1 MGLGD
6 KFKQAEDAFDMRVP
20 NGGFLVVRIDGKAF
34 HTFTKGF
41 KKPFDENIT
50 YAMTMTMSEFCKHSD
65 IPVCFGYTQSDEI
78 SLLIPNDGQP
88 YFGGRVQKIVSVAA
102 SYAGAYFNASLEEW
116 PPAVFDA
123 RVLHLQDFTDVYSYF
138 LWRKADANRNAM
150 SAVAQAYFPH
160 KELQGKKRNELFDMV
175 AHKAP
180 EALPIPSRHF
190 NGSYAYSYKE
200 MHEGLNLATGEHEQA
215 MRTRWTVAN
224 DDGMFAILTKQLLPS
239 EDE

>member
-1 MGLGD
+1 MSLGD
-6 KFKQAEDAFDMRVP
+6 KFKQAENAFDMRVP
-20 NGGFLVVRIDGKAF
+20 EGGFLVVRIDGKAF

-50 YAMTMTMSEFCKHSD
+50 YAMTTTMSALCQRSD

-102 SYAGAYFNASLEEW
+102 SYAGAYFNASLGEF

-123 RVLHLQDFTDVYSYF
+123 RVLHLDDFTDVYSYF
-138 LWRKADANRNAM
+138 LWRKADANRNAL
-150 SAVAQAYFPH
+150 SAVAQAHFSH
-160 KELQGKKRNELFDMV
+160 KELQGKKRDELFDMV
-175 AHKAP
+175 SWKAP
-180 EALPIPSRHF
+180 EALPLASRHY
-190 NGSYAYSYKE
+190 NGSYAYSFRE
-200 MHEGLNLATGEHEQA
+200 IHEGMNPTTGVYEQTL
-215 MRTRWTVAN
+215 RTRWTVA
-224 DDGMFAILTKQLLPS
+224 DDGDMLTTLTKKLLSS